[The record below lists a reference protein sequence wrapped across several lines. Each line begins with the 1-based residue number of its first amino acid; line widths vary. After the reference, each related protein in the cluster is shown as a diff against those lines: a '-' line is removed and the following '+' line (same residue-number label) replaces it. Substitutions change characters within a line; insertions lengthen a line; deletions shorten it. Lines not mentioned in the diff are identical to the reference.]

1 MAGFVVKQ
9 VLGSKLTEMKGGLDK
24 LTGDNASDARTETG
38 EDPEVVQARLEAEE
52 RRQEKHRKMEQERE
66 KMRKE
71 IRDKYKIQKKEAAPM
86 PAMDCSGRI
95 GTSQHKTAEEMAR
108 EAEEDDSI
116 LSQFNGLFDKAK
128 TAVADMANTVKNYLP
143 FNK

>member
-1 MAGFVVKQ
+1 MGVA
-9 VLGSKLTEMKGGLDK
+9 GGLDK
-24 LTGDNASDARTETG
+24 LTGDNSSDSKTETG
-38 EDPEVVQARLEAEE
+38 EDPEVVQARLEAEQ

-71 IRDKYKIQKKEAAPM
+71 IREKYNIQKKEALPL
-86 PAMDCSGRI
+86 PTMDSSGRI
-95 GTSQHKTAEEMAR
+95 GTSQHKTAEELAR

-116 LSQFNGLFDKAK
+116 LAQFNGFFDKAK
-128 TAVADMANTVKNYLP
+128 TAVTDIANTVKNYLP